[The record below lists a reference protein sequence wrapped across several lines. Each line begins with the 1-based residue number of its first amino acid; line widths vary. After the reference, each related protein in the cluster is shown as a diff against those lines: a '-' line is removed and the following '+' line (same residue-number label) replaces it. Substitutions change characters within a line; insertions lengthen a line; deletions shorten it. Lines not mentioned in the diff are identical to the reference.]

1 MGSGGTYDRASV
13 MTYDEYLRG
22 VDCSHQMTT
31 APEHIAALCEVV
43 AGMNWEIFEL
53 GSHAG
58 ISTAAIAM
66 AAPESNVVSVDL
78 CDTIPQAVRVEYWG
92 TLAIANIKPVAGDA
106 WEFLQRCDQKGIACD
121 FIFHDAAH
129 GDGVLHEYTLAAS
142 MTRVLAIHDWEQLSP
157 ASQAEVAQ
165 YFGKWTATPD
175 KQRRELFIG
184 YKELL

>member
-1 MGSGGTYDRASV
+1 

-43 AGMNWEIFEL
+43 AGMNWEVLEL

-58 ISTAAIAM
+58 ISTAALAL

-78 CDTIPQAVRVEYWG
+78 CDTIPEAVRVAYWA
-92 TLAIANIKPVAGDA
+92 TLGIASIQPVAGDA
-106 WEFLQRCDQKGIACD
+106 WEFLRWCQTHIIYWD

-129 GDGVLHEYTLAAS
+129 GDRVLHEYTAAAS
-142 MTRVLAIHDWEQLSP
+142 MTKVLAIHDWEQLSP
-157 ASQAEVAQ
+157 SSQEAVSQRFRE
-165 YFGKWTATPD
+165 WTATPD
-175 KQRRELFIG
+175 AQGRELFIG
-184 YKELL
+184 RK

>member
-1 MGSGGTYDRASV
+1 MGAGGTHDREGD
-13 MTYDEYLRG
+13 MTYEEYLRG

-43 AGMNWEIFEL
+43 AGMNWEVLEL

-58 ISTAAIAM
+58 ISTAALAL

-78 CDTIPQAVRVEYWG
+78 CDTIPEAVRADYWS
-92 TLAIANIKPVAGDA
+92 TLGITNIRPVAGDA
-106 WEFLQRCDQKGIACD
+106 WEFLRWCQQKNIAWD

-129 GDGVLHEYTLAAS
+129 GDGVLHEYTVAAS

-157 ASQAEVAQ
+157 SSRAAVSQRFSKSV
-165 YFGKWTATPD
+165 ATPD
-175 KQRRELFIG
+175 SQGLELFVG
-184 YKELL
+184 HR

>member
-1 MGSGGTYDRASV
+1 

-43 AGMNWEIFEL
+43 AGKNWEVLEL

-58 ISTAAIAM
+58 ISTAALAL

-78 CDTIPQAVRVEYWG
+78 CDTIPEVVRVKYWS
-92 TLAIANIKPVAGDA
+92 TLGIANIKPVSGDA
-106 WEFLQRCDQKGIACD
+106 WEFLRWCQKKSIAWD
-121 FIFHDAAH
+121 FVFHDAAH

-142 MTRVLAIHDWEQLSP
+142 MTRVLVIHDWEQLSP
-157 ASQAEVAQ
+157 SSRAAVSQRFRE
-165 YFGKWTATPD
+165 WTATPD
-175 KQRRELFIG
+175 TQGRELFIG
-184 YKELL
+184 RK

>member
-1 MGSGGTYDRASV
+1 
-13 MTYDEYLRG
+13 
-22 VDCSHQMTT
+22 MTT

-43 AGMNWEIFEL
+43 AEMNWEIFEL

-58 ISTAAIAM
+58 ISTAALAM

-78 CDTIPQAVRVEYWG
+78 CDTIPQAGRVEYWG

-106 WEFLQRCDQKGIACD
+106 WEFLRWCDQKGIACD

-157 ASQAEVAQ
+157 ASQVAVAQ
-165 YFGKWTATPD
+165 CFGKWTATPD
-175 KQRRELFIG
+175 RQGRELFIG

>member
-1 MGSGGTYDRASV
+1 
-13 MTYDEYLRG
+13 MTYEEYLRG

-43 AGMNWEIFEL
+43 AGMNWEVLEL

-58 ISTAAIAM
+58 ISTAALAL

-78 CDTIPQAVRVEYWG
+78 CDTIPEAVRADYWS
-92 TLAIANIKPVAGDA
+92 TLGITNIRPVAGDA
-106 WEFLQRCDQKGIACD
+106 WEFLRWCQQKNIAWD

-129 GDGVLHEYTLAAS
+129 GDGVLHEYTVAAS

-157 ASQAEVAQ
+157 SSRAAVSQR
-165 YFGKWTATPD
+165 FSKWVATPD
-175 KQRRELFIG
+175 SQGRELFIG
-184 YKELL
+184 HR

>member
-1 MGSGGTYDRASV
+1 MGAGGTYDRAGF

-58 ISTAAIAM
+58 ISTAALAL
-66 AAPESNVVSVDL
+66 AAPEANVVSVDL
-78 CDTIPQAVRVEYWG
+78 CDTITEAVRVEYWA
-92 TLAIANIKPVAGDA
+92 TLGIANIKPVAGDA
-106 WEFLQRCDQKGIACD
+106 WEFLRWCQQKSIACD

-142 MTRVLAIHDWEQLSP
+142 MTKVLAIHDWEQLSP
-157 ASQAEVAQ
+157 ASQAAV
-165 YFGKWTATPD
+165 YKRFGKWTATPD
-175 KQRRELFIG
+175 GQGRELFIG
-184 YKELL
+184 RKDMP